1 MDMLD
6 DEALDLLF
14 REARTVSRWQ
24 DRAVSRET
32 LEALWDLARMGPTS
46 ANCSPMRVT
55 FVVSDAAKAR
65 LEPHL
70 MSANVEQTMAAPV
83 VSILA
88 YDTKFYEHLPRLFM
102 AEAVSWFTSSAELA
116 QETAFRNATLQGA
129 YFILAARALGLD
141 CGPMSGF
148 DGDGVDKAFFEGTSY
163 KSNFLVN
170 LGYGDRTGLDPRADR
185 FAFDEAC
192 GIV

>member
-1 MDMLD
+1 MDKLD
-6 DEALDLLF
+6 DKALDLIF

-65 LEPHL
+65 LEPLL

-102 AEAVSWFTSSAELA
+102 EEAVACFTSSAEVA

-129 YFILAARALGLD
+129 YFILGARSLGLD

-148 DGDGVDKAFFEGTSY
+148 NRGGVDKEFFDGTGFE
-163 KSNFLVN
+163 SNFLVN
-170 LGYGDRTGLDPRADR
+170 LGYGDRTGLDPRAYR

-192 GIV
+192 EVV